1 MLGTGQDEEA
11 AAAGAAAGEQVGQ
24 RKDVAKHCKHPLD
37 PLSAAGFV
45 LTLNSVKLTEVP
57 LDEEVMLPSVQE
69 LYLRDNWLDAV
80 PEELLE
86 KLPGLNKLDLSENR
100 FTTVPNHIFQ
110 FPKLEVVN
118 MNRNSIDVFPALA
131 SQQCCELQV
140 KCNDLLE
147 LVLSRNQLR
156 SIGPEIGMFKS
167 IVSLSLAFN
176 KLSGLPDEL
185 GLLTHLRL
193 VLLNS
198 NHLEEFPA
206 CLLKLPKIRVI
217 DISHNQL
224 AAVPFE
230 LKDRT
235 SLRELRVGNN
245 RLQRIPFVPSL
256 RYLEAGRS
264 SHGEWRFNNISAEG
278 SLSSFMMQ
286 MSHSLSEL
294 NLAKSNLAVLPDEVG
309 LLTSLKRLYLANNQ
323 LKRIP
328 NQMGNMR
335 ALEYLDLSNNRLKAL
350 PDIFD
355 ALPRLQYLFLQYN
368 RLQDLPCGIVNCPK
382 LIGADAIGYLDVRGN
397 PLSRI
402 PARFQ
407 RTTTLLAEFLSDL
420 NNDSARSFTR
430 SRVAFLGGPGVG
442 KTALVKKIAGKYQLL
457 FDGMLKHSSA
467 TLGIDVEEVR
477 MKTTVKGVEHS
488 VTLSLWDFAGAEAY
502 QDVQQYFLSHHSQY
516 VILFKME
523 DFEPSRMATVE
534 YWLNCVQ
541 AVSPGAAVYI
551 VGSFCK
557 HTTESDAKMVARS
570 VKQLIKHW
578 EPCTQPAI
586 RIVGSGEHC
595 FWKINTSV
603 RSLGIDQLV
612 DKLMQKAVSGS
623 RGIPNSYIYF
633 LKQVLKAKADGKK
646 VMKWKKF
653 KELGATASIPSS
665 KIKRICKWLHDQGFL
680 IYFPDEHYGK
690 YEWVVVNPLWLMKV
704 FSAVITRQ
712 FSRNP
717 VKNRLSQRRILK
729 TDKECEEEEISSL
742 GEITGAEAFI
752 SEEQLVAVWN
762 IQHFKRGQ
770 FKSLV
775 NTLER
780 FRVVTKWKHESP
792 HTIYLVPA
800 LLPRKKSSIHG
811 MLTGSKERAQHLEWE
826 HTHYRIYGLPF
837 LVPGIFSGL
846 LVRLRKRFGAM
857 HCWKNG
863 LSFLHD
869 SSALVEI
876 SLSPGVEDLNCKIGL
891 YVLVNGSTTSKV
903 GDLVALLHW
912 EIQHLVARTFTPGLW
927 SSMLKKAWICHED
940 LWIKRKEVITSFVTS
955 GGNDTWTVGSVD
967 GSMRDLVPELYAP
980 PTLGC
985 EDHVTFKKDVTV
997 QEKLGDSKK
1006 GEVWKALYQPAS
1018 EESPLTV
1025 SVLFLQIDGRRSHRG
1040 TTVKYVD
1047 NFVKELLIRSDLEHP
1062 NILALHDYYLCP
1074 PCFVMEY
1081 VELGT
1086 LTTAME
1092 DLSEFSWEL
1101 IVRICKE
1108 LAEGMRF
1115 LHDHEPRVLHGCLT
1129 TNAVLLTNLDAAGP
1143 GNIVKITDYRI
1154 KAEDSWQDVSDYF
1167 AIVRE
1172 LVDSYQEHLFMDS
1185 RLFDAGLAQLDKDM
1199 EHTSLRTSG
1208 GSEESKEVVAER
1220 PQSPQPIIACDARAG
1235 GERRDIE
1242 ALQASS
1248 DSSISSSSGSVP
1260 NLRKKRLRLS
1270 MTASGDF
1277 DSFSLPPM
1285 LQDLLKLSDQE
1296 AKAHLPD
1303 FDHICNVIYRH
1314 TARKH

>member
-1 MLGTGQDEEA
+1 MAGTAEGDDDA
-11 AAAGAAAGEQVGQ
+11 AAPAVLQASVEEERKGE
-24 RKDVAKHCKHPLD
+24 KPCKHNLD
-37 PLSAAGFV
+37 ALGAAGFV
-45 LTLNSVKLTEVP
+45 LTLNSVKLTSVP
-57 LDEEVMLPSVQE
+57 LDDAVMLPSVQE
-69 LYLRDNWLDAV
+69 LYLRDNWLEAV
-80 PEELLE
+80 PEALLV

-110 FPKLEVVN
+110 FPELEVVN
-118 MNRNSIDVFPALA
+118 MNRNSIERFPALA
-131 SQQCCELQV
+131 SEQCCELQV
-140 KCNDLLE
+140 NCTNLLE
-147 LVLSRNQLR
+147 LVLSRNQLH
-156 SIGPEIGMFKS
+156 SIGPEIGVFSS

-176 KLSGLPDEL
+176 KLSELPDEL
-185 GLLTHLRL
+185 GRLSHLRL
-193 VLLNS
+193 ILLNS
-198 NHLEEFPA
+198 NHLEEFPS
-206 CLLKLPKIRVI
+206 CLLELPRIRVI

-224 AAVPFE
+224 SAVPFE
-230 LKDRT
+230 LKDCT
-235 SLRELRVGNN
+235 TLRELRVGSN
-245 RLQRIPFVPSL
+245 RLKRIPFVPSL
-256 RYLEAGRS
+256 RYLEAGRC
-264 SHGEWRFNNISAEG
+264 SHGEWRFNNLTAQG
-278 SLSSFMMQ
+278 SLSAFMMQ
-286 MSHSLSEL
+286 MSNSLSEL
-294 NLAKSNLAVLPDEVG
+294 NLAKANLAVIPDEIG

-323 LKRIP
+323 LKRVP
-328 NQMGNMR
+328 SQMGNMR

-355 ALPRLQYLFLQYN
+355 GLPRLQYLFLQYN

-382 LIGADAIGYLDVRGN
+382 LIGEDAVGYLDVRGN

-430 SRVAFLGGPGVG
+430 SRIAFLGGPGVG

-457 FDGMLKHSSA
+457 FDGMLKHSSS

-477 MKTTVKGVEHS
+477 MKTTVKGVEHG

-516 VILFKME
+516 IILFKME
-523 DFEPSRMATVE
+523 DFEPSSLDTVE

-551 VGSFCK
+551 VGTFCK
-557 HTTESDAKMVARS
+557 NATENDAKMVSRCI
-570 VKQLIKHW
+570 KQLIKRW

-586 RIVGSGEHC
+586 RIVGSGENYY
-595 FWKINTSV
+595 WKINTSV

-612 DKLMQKAVSGS
+612 DMLILKAISGS

-680 IYFPDEHYGK
+680 VYFPDEHYGK
-690 YEWVVVNPLWLMKV
+690 NEWVVVNPLWLMKL

-717 VKNRLSQRRILK
+717 VKNRLSQRRVLK
-729 TDKECEEEEISSL
+729 TDKEYDEEEVSAQSEL
-742 GEITGAEAFI
+742 TGAEAFI

-762 IQHFKRGQ
+762 LQHFKRGQ

-857 HCWKNG
+857 QCWKNG
-863 LSFLHD
+863 LSFLYD
-869 SSALVEI
+869 SCSLVEI
-876 SLSPGVEDLNCKIGL
+876 SLSPGVEDLNCKMGL
-891 YVLVNGSTTSKV
+891 YVFVNGVTNSKV

-927 SSMLKKAWICHED
+927 SSMLKKTWICHED
-940 LWIKRKEVITSFVTS
+940 LWIKRKEVISSFVNS
-955 GGNDTWTVGSVD
+955 AGNDTWTVGSVT
-967 GSMRDLVPELYAP
+967 GNMRDLIPELFSP

-985 EDHVTFKKDVTV
+985 EDHVTFKKDVTL
-997 QEKLGDSKK
+997 EKKLADTKK
-1006 GEVWKALYQPAS
+1006 GEVWKGVYQPS
-1018 EESPLTV
+1018 LEESALTV

-1040 TTVKYVD
+1040 TIVKYVD
-1047 NFVKELLIRSDLEHP
+1047 GFIKELLVRSDLEHP

-1086 LTTAME
+1086 LAAAME
-1092 DLSEFSWEL
+1092 DLSQFSWEL

-1115 LHDHEPRVLHGCLT
+1115 LHDHEPRVLHGCL
-1129 TNAVLLTNLDAAGP
+1129 NAGTVLLTTLDAEQP

-1167 AIVRE
+1167 AIVRK

-1185 RLFDAGLAQLDKDM
+1185 RLFDAGLAHLDEGM
-1199 EHTSLRTSG
+1199 HRR
-1208 GSEESKEVVAER
+1208 GSCGSHDEYESAAEAAEAADAVLA
-1220 PQSPQPIIACDARAG
+1220 SVARAG
-1235 GERRDIE
+1235 GEKKDIE
-1242 ALQASS
+1242 ELHGSS
-1248 DSSISSSSGSVP
+1248 QSSLSSSSNSVIRAK
-1260 NLRKKRLRLS
+1260 NRKLRLS
-1270 MTASGDF
+1270 MTASGDL

-1285 LQDLLKLSDQE
+1285 LQDLLKLSDQD

-1303 FDHICNVIYRH
+1303 FDHVCNVIYRH
-1314 TARKH
+1314 TARKKRH